1 MDRKSKYLLFAL
13 PSFILIFTV
22 MLFPVG
28 YAIIYS
34 FTDFRLGKSAKFI
47 GLENYISIFQDS
59 EFLSALG
66 FTLILTLVAVLSQ
79 FVIGMILA
87 LLLDNIHHFK
97 KPISIMIYIPYFITA
112 AAMGVIFRWMFMS
125 NWGIIDQICRMIG
138 ISTPGWL
145 DSPFWSRVVIILGE
159 VFQNTPFSVIILY
172 AGLQSMPLDQIEA
185 AKIDGA
191 GELYIYFKIVL
202 PLSLPILATIGLM
215 VGLGYWNDWTN
226 GLYYISDTKLYSL
239 QQFLKSIIDNIN
251 TLATMATSA
260 DAAAAVAKMPGTSIR
275 MAMAVIGVIPI
286 MVLYPFFQKAFIAGI
301 SLGGVKE

>member
-191 GELYIYFKIVL
+191 NNWQLFTKIKLPNLRQLIIIIFMMRTMDAFRLFDRVNVTTGGGPGISTETLAIYNYTTTF
-202 PLSLPILATIGLM
+202 
-215 VGLGYWNDWTN
+215 
-226 GLYYISDTKLYSL
+226 TKLRVGRGC
-239 QQFLKSIIDNIN
+239 
-251 TLATMATSA
+251 A
-260 DAAAAVAKMPGTSIR
+260 
-275 MAMAVIGVIPI
+275 IGVITLIILAVIINVI
-286 MVLYPFFQKAFIAGI
+286 MKVLK
-301 SLGGVKE
+301 VKEVD

>member
-172 AGLQSMPLDQIEA
+172 AGLQSMPLDRIEA

-191 GELYIYFKIVL
+191 NNWQLFTKIKLPNLRQLIIIIFMMRTMDAFRLFDRVNVTTGGGPGISTETLAIYNYTTTF
-202 PLSLPILATIGLM
+202 
-215 VGLGYWNDWTN
+215 
-226 GLYYISDTKLYSL
+226 TKLRVGRGC
-239 QQFLKSIIDNIN
+239 
-251 TLATMATSA
+251 A
-260 DAAAAVAKMPGTSIR
+260 
-275 MAMAVIGVIPI
+275 IGVITLIILAVIINVI
-286 MVLYPFFQKAFIAGI
+286 MKVLR
-301 SLGGVKE
+301 VKEVD

>member
-79 FVIGMILA
+79 FVIGLLLA

-97 KPISIMIYIPYFITA
+97 
-112 AAMGVIFRWMFMS
+112 
-125 NWGIIDQICRMIG
+125 
-138 ISTPGWL
+138 
-145 DSPFWSRVVIILGE
+145 
-159 VFQNTPFSVIILY
+159 
-172 AGLQSMPLDQIEA
+172 
-185 AKIDGA
+185 
-191 GELYIYFKIVL
+191 
-202 PLSLPILATIGLM
+202 
-215 VGLGYWNDWTN
+215 TN
-226 GLYYISDTKLYSL
+226 QYYDLYSL
-239 QQFLKSIIDNIN
+239 FHNSSCN
-251 TLATMATSA
+251 
-260 DAAAAVAKMPGTSIR
+260 GC
-275 MAMAVIGVIPI
+275 
-286 MVLYPFFQKAFIAGI
+286 YFQMDVYVK
-301 SLGGVKE
+301 LGNY

>member
-34 FTDFRLGKSAKFI
+34 FTDFRHGKSAKFI

-191 GELYIYFKIVL
+191 NNWQLFTKIKLPNLRQLIIIIFMMRTMDAFRLFDRVNVTTGGGPGISTETLAIYNYTTTF
-202 PLSLPILATIGLM
+202 
-215 VGLGYWNDWTN
+215 
-226 GLYYISDTKLYSL
+226 TKLRVGRGC
-239 QQFLKSIIDNIN
+239 
-251 TLATMATSA
+251 A
-260 DAAAAVAKMPGTSIR
+260 
-275 MAMAVIGVIPI
+275 IGVITLIILAVIINVI
-286 MVLYPFFQKAFIAGI
+286 MKVLR
-301 SLGGVKE
+301 VKEVD

>member
-79 FVIGMILA
+79 FVIGKILA

-97 KPISIMIYIPYFITA
+97 KPISIMIYVPYFITA

-191 GELYIYFKIVL
+191 NNWQLFTKIKLPNLRQLIIIIFMMRTMDAFRLFDRVNVTTGGGPGISTETLAIYNYTTTF
-202 PLSLPILATIGLM
+202 
-215 VGLGYWNDWTN
+215 
-226 GLYYISDTKLYSL
+226 TKLRVGRGC
-239 QQFLKSIIDNIN
+239 
-251 TLATMATSA
+251 A
-260 DAAAAVAKMPGTSIR
+260 
-275 MAMAVIGVIPI
+275 IGVITLIILAVIINVI
-286 MVLYPFFQKAFIAGI
+286 MKVLR
-301 SLGGVKE
+301 VKEMD

>member
-1 MDRKSKYLLFAL
+1 MERKSKYLLFAL

-191 GELYIYFKIVL
+191 NNWQLFTKIKLPNLRQLIIIIFMMRTMDAFRLFDRVNVTTGGGPGISTETLAIYNYTTTF
-202 PLSLPILATIGLM
+202 
-215 VGLGYWNDWTN
+215 
-226 GLYYISDTKLYSL
+226 TKLRVGRGC
-239 QQFLKSIIDNIN
+239 
-251 TLATMATSA
+251 A
-260 DAAAAVAKMPGTSIR
+260 
-275 MAMAVIGVIPI
+275 IGVITLIILAVIINVI
-286 MVLYPFFQKAFIAGI
+286 MKVLR
-301 SLGGVKE
+301 VKEVD

>member
-191 GELYIYFKIVL
+191 NNWQLFTKIKLPNLRQLIIIIFMMRTMDAFRLFDRVNVTTGGGPGISTETLAIYNYTTTF
-202 PLSLPILATIGLM
+202 
-215 VGLGYWNDWTN
+215 
-226 GLYYISDTKLYSL
+226 TKLRVGRGC
-239 QQFLKSIIDNIN
+239 
-251 TLATMATSA
+251 A
-260 DAAAAVAKMPGTSIR
+260 
-275 MAMAVIGVIPI
+275 IGVITLIILAVIINVI
-286 MVLYPFFQKAFIAGI
+286 MKVLR
-301 SLGGVKE
+301 VKEVDR

>member
-97 KPISIMIYIPYFITA
+97 KTISIMIYIPYFITA

-191 GELYIYFKIVL
+191 NNWQLFTKIKLPNLRQLIIIIFMMRTMDAFRLFDRVNVTTGGGPGISTETLAIYNYTTTF
-202 PLSLPILATIGLM
+202 
-215 VGLGYWNDWTN
+215 
-226 GLYYISDTKLYSL
+226 TKLRVGRGC
-239 QQFLKSIIDNIN
+239 
-251 TLATMATSA
+251 A
-260 DAAAAVAKMPGTSIR
+260 
-275 MAMAVIGVIPI
+275 IGVITLIILAVIINVI
-286 MVLYPFFQKAFIAGI
+286 MKVLR
-301 SLGGVKE
+301 VKEVD

>member
-191 GELYIYFKIVL
+191 NNWQLFTKIKLPNLRQLIIIIFMMRTMDAFRLFDRVNVTTGGGPGISTETLAIYNYTTTF
-202 PLSLPILATIGLM
+202 
-215 VGLGYWNDWTN
+215 
-226 GLYYISDTKLYSL
+226 TKLR
-239 QQFLKSIIDNIN
+239 
-251 TLATMATSA
+251 
-260 DAAAAVAKMPGTSIR
+260 VGR
-275 MAMAVIGVIPI
+275 GCEIGVITLIILAVIINVI
-286 MVLYPFFQKAFIAGI
+286 MKVLR
-301 SLGGVKE
+301 VKEVD

>member
-112 AAMGVIFRWMFMS
+112 AMGVIFRWMFMS

-191 GELYIYFKIVL
+191 NNWQLFTKIKLPNLRQLIIIIFMMRTMDAFRLFDRVNVTTGGGPGISTETLAIYNYTTTF
-202 PLSLPILATIGLM
+202 
-215 VGLGYWNDWTN
+215 
-226 GLYYISDTKLYSL
+226 TKLRVGRGC
-239 QQFLKSIIDNIN
+239 
-251 TLATMATSA
+251 A
-260 DAAAAVAKMPGTSIR
+260 
-275 MAMAVIGVIPI
+275 IGVITLIILAVIINVI
-286 MVLYPFFQKAFIAGI
+286 MKVLR
-301 SLGGVKE
+301 VKEVD

>member
-34 FTDFRLGKSAKFI
+34 FTDIRLGKSAKFI

-191 GELYIYFKIVL
+191 NNWQLFTKIKLPNLRQLIIIIFMMRTMDAFRLFDRVNVTTGGGPGISTETLAIYNYTTTF
-202 PLSLPILATIGLM
+202 
-215 VGLGYWNDWTN
+215 
-226 GLYYISDTKLYSL
+226 TKLRVGRGC
-239 QQFLKSIIDNIN
+239 
-251 TLATMATSA
+251 A
-260 DAAAAVAKMPGTSIR
+260 
-275 MAMAVIGVIPI
+275 IGVITLIILAVIINVI
-286 MVLYPFFQKAFIAGI
+286 MKVLR
-301 SLGGVKE
+301 VKEVD

>member
-191 GELYIYFKIVL
+191 NNWQLFTKKKLPNLRQLIIIIFMMRTMDAFRLFDRVNVTTGGGPGISTETLAIYNYTTTF
-202 PLSLPILATIGLM
+202 
-215 VGLGYWNDWTN
+215 
-226 GLYYISDTKLYSL
+226 TKLRVGRGC
-239 QQFLKSIIDNIN
+239 
-251 TLATMATSA
+251 A
-260 DAAAAVAKMPGTSIR
+260 
-275 MAMAVIGVIPI
+275 IGVITLIILAVIINVI
-286 MVLYPFFQKAFIAGI
+286 MKVLR
-301 SLGGVKE
+301 VKEVD

>member
-66 FTLILTLVAVLSQ
+66 FTLILTLVVVLSQ

-191 GELYIYFKIVL
+191 NNWQLFTKIKLPNLRQLIIIIFMMRTMDAFRLFDRVNVTTGGGPGISTETLAIYNYTTTF
-202 PLSLPILATIGLM
+202 
-215 VGLGYWNDWTN
+215 
-226 GLYYISDTKLYSL
+226 TKLRVGRGC
-239 QQFLKSIIDNIN
+239 
-251 TLATMATSA
+251 A
-260 DAAAAVAKMPGTSIR
+260 
-275 MAMAVIGVIPI
+275 IGVITLIILAVIINVI
-286 MVLYPFFQKAFIAGI
+286 MKVLR
-301 SLGGVKE
+301 VKEVD

>member
-145 DSPFWSRVVIILGE
+145 DSPFWSRVVTILGE

-191 GELYIYFKIVL
+191 NNWQLFTKIKLPNLRQLIIIIFMMRTMDAFRLFDRVNVTTGGGPGISTETLAIYNYTTTF
-202 PLSLPILATIGLM
+202 
-215 VGLGYWNDWTN
+215 
-226 GLYYISDTKLYSL
+226 TKLRVGRGC
-239 QQFLKSIIDNIN
+239 
-251 TLATMATSA
+251 A
-260 DAAAAVAKMPGTSIR
+260 
-275 MAMAVIGVIPI
+275 IGVITLIILAVIINVI
-286 MVLYPFFQKAFIAGI
+286 MKVLR
-301 SLGGVKE
+301 VKEVD

>member
-13 PSFILIFTV
+13 PSCIFTV

-191 GELYIYFKIVL
+191 NNWQLFTKIKLPNLRQLIIIIFMMRTMDAFRLFDRVNVTTGGGPGISTETLAIYNYTTTF
-202 PLSLPILATIGLM
+202 
-215 VGLGYWNDWTN
+215 
-226 GLYYISDTKLYSL
+226 TKLRVGRGC
-239 QQFLKSIIDNIN
+239 
-251 TLATMATSA
+251 A
-260 DAAAAVAKMPGTSIR
+260 
-275 MAMAVIGVIPI
+275 IGVITLIILAVIINVI
-286 MVLYPFFQKAFIAGI
+286 MKVLR
-301 SLGGVKE
+301 VKEVD

>member
-22 MLFPVG
+22 MLFPGG

-191 GELYIYFKIVL
+191 NNWQLFTKIKLPNLRQLIIIIFMMRTMDAFRLFDRVNVTTGGGPGISTETLAIYNYTTTF
-202 PLSLPILATIGLM
+202 
-215 VGLGYWNDWTN
+215 
-226 GLYYISDTKLYSL
+226 TKLRVGRGC
-239 QQFLKSIIDNIN
+239 
-251 TLATMATSA
+251 A
-260 DAAAAVAKMPGTSIR
+260 
-275 MAMAVIGVIPI
+275 IGVITLIILAVIINVI
-286 MVLYPFFQKAFIAGI
+286 MKVLR
-301 SLGGVKE
+301 VKEVD

>member
-191 GELYIYFKIVL
+191 NNWQLFTKIKLPNLRQLISIIFMMRTMDAFRLFDRVNVTTGGGPGISTETLAIYNYTTTF
-202 PLSLPILATIGLM
+202 
-215 VGLGYWNDWTN
+215 
-226 GLYYISDTKLYSL
+226 TKLRVGRGC
-239 QQFLKSIIDNIN
+239 
-251 TLATMATSA
+251 A
-260 DAAAAVAKMPGTSIR
+260 
-275 MAMAVIGVIPI
+275 IGVITLIILAVIINVI
-286 MVLYPFFQKAFIAGI
+286 MKVLR
-301 SLGGVKE
+301 VKEVD

>member
-47 GLENYISIFQDS
+47 GLENYISIFQDF

-191 GELYIYFKIVL
+191 NNWQLFTKIKLPNLRQLIIIIFMMRTMDAFRLFDRVNVTTGGGPGISTETLAIYNYTTTF
-202 PLSLPILATIGLM
+202 
-215 VGLGYWNDWTN
+215 
-226 GLYYISDTKLYSL
+226 TKLRVGRGC
-239 QQFLKSIIDNIN
+239 
-251 TLATMATSA
+251 A
-260 DAAAAVAKMPGTSIR
+260 
-275 MAMAVIGVIPI
+275 IGVITLIILAVIINVI
-286 MVLYPFFQKAFIAGI
+286 MKVLR
-301 SLGGVKE
+301 VKEVD

>member
-191 GELYIYFKIVL
+191 NNWQLFTKIKLPNLRQLIIIIFMMRTIDAFRLFYRVNVTTGGGPGISTETLAIYNYTTTF
-202 PLSLPILATIGLM
+202 
-215 VGLGYWNDWTN
+215 
-226 GLYYISDTKLYSL
+226 TKLRVGRGC
-239 QQFLKSIIDNIN
+239 
-251 TLATMATSA
+251 A
-260 DAAAAVAKMPGTSIR
+260 
-275 MAMAVIGVIPI
+275 IGVITLIILAVIINVI
-286 MVLYPFFQKAFIAGI
+286 MKVLR
-301 SLGGVKE
+301 VKEVD

>member
-125 NWGIIDQICRMIG
+125 NWGIIGQICRMIG

-191 GELYIYFKIVL
+191 NNWQLFTKIKLPNLRQLIIIIFMMRTMDAFRLFDRVNVTTGGGPGISTETLAIYNYTTTF
-202 PLSLPILATIGLM
+202 
-215 VGLGYWNDWTN
+215 
-226 GLYYISDTKLYSL
+226 TKLRVGRGC
-239 QQFLKSIIDNIN
+239 
-251 TLATMATSA
+251 A
-260 DAAAAVAKMPGTSIR
+260 
-275 MAMAVIGVIPI
+275 IGVITLIILAVIINVI
-286 MVLYPFFQKAFIAGI
+286 MKVLR
-301 SLGGVKE
+301 VKEVD

>member
-191 GELYIYFKIVL
+191 NNWQLFTKIKLPNLRQLIIIIFMMRTMDAFRLFDRVNVTTGGGPGISTETLAIYNYTTTF
-202 PLSLPILATIGLM
+202 
-215 VGLGYWNDWTN
+215 
-226 GLYYISDTKLYSL
+226 TKLRVGRGC
-239 QQFLKSIIDNIN
+239 
-251 TLATMATSA
+251 A
-260 DAAAAVAKMPGTSIR
+260 
-275 MAMAVIGVIPI
+275 IGVITLIILAVIINVI
-286 MVLYPFFQKAFIAGI
+286 MKVLRVYVQIF
-301 SLGGVKE
+301 

>member
-191 GELYIYFKIVL
+191 NNWQLFTKIKL
-202 PLSLPILATIGLM
+202 PNLRQLIIIIFMMRTMDAFRLFDRVNVTTGGGPG
-215 VGLGYWNDWTN
+215 
-226 GLYYISDTKLYSL
+226 ISTE
-239 QQFLKSIIDNIN
+239 
-251 TLATMATSA
+251 TLAIYNYTTTFTKFRVGRGCA
-260 DAAAAVAKMPGTSIR
+260 
-275 MAMAVIGVIPI
+275 IGVITLIILAVIINVI
-286 MVLYPFFQKAFIAGI
+286 MKVLR
-301 SLGGVKE
+301 VKEVD

>member
-79 FVIGMILA
+79 FAIGMILA

-191 GELYIYFKIVL
+191 NNWQLFTKIKLPNLRQLIIIIFMMRTMDAFRLFDRVNVTTGGGPGISTETLAIYNYTTTF
-202 PLSLPILATIGLM
+202 
-215 VGLGYWNDWTN
+215 
-226 GLYYISDTKLYSL
+226 TKLRVGRGC
-239 QQFLKSIIDNIN
+239 
-251 TLATMATSA
+251 A
-260 DAAAAVAKMPGTSIR
+260 
-275 MAMAVIGVIPI
+275 IGVITLIILAVIINVI
-286 MVLYPFFQKAFIAGI
+286 MKVLR
-301 SLGGVKE
+301 VKEVD

>member
-97 KPISIMIYIPYFITA
+97 KPLSIMIYIPYFITA

-191 GELYIYFKIVL
+191 NNWQLFTKIKLPNLRQLIIIIFMMRTMDAFRLFDRVNVTTGGGPGISTETLAIYNYTTTF
-202 PLSLPILATIGLM
+202 
-215 VGLGYWNDWTN
+215 
-226 GLYYISDTKLYSL
+226 TKLRVGRGC
-239 QQFLKSIIDNIN
+239 
-251 TLATMATSA
+251 A
-260 DAAAAVAKMPGTSIR
+260 
-275 MAMAVIGVIPI
+275 IGVITLIILAVIINVI
-286 MVLYPFFQKAFIAGI
+286 MKVLR
-301 SLGGVKE
+301 VKEVD

>member
-97 KPISIMIYIPYFITA
+97 KLISIMIYIPYFITA

-191 GELYIYFKIVL
+191 NNWQLFTKIKLPNLRQLIIIIFMMRTMDAFRLFDRVNVTTGGGPGISTETLAIYNYTTTF
-202 PLSLPILATIGLM
+202 
-215 VGLGYWNDWTN
+215 
-226 GLYYISDTKLYSL
+226 TKLRVGRGC
-239 QQFLKSIIDNIN
+239 
-251 TLATMATSA
+251 A
-260 DAAAAVAKMPGTSIR
+260 
-275 MAMAVIGVIPI
+275 IGVITLIILAVIINVI
-286 MVLYPFFQKAFIAGI
+286 MKVLR
-301 SLGGVKE
+301 VKEVD

>member
-172 AGLQSMPLDQIEA
+172 AGLQLMPLDQIEA

-191 GELYIYFKIVL
+191 NNWQLFTKIKLPNLRQLIIIIFMMRTMDAFRLFDRVNVTTGGGPGISTETLAIYNYTTTF
-202 PLSLPILATIGLM
+202 
-215 VGLGYWNDWTN
+215 
-226 GLYYISDTKLYSL
+226 TKLRVGRGC
-239 QQFLKSIIDNIN
+239 
-251 TLATMATSA
+251 A
-260 DAAAAVAKMPGTSIR
+260 
-275 MAMAVIGVIPI
+275 IGVITLIILAVIINVI
-286 MVLYPFFQKAFIAGI
+286 MKVLR
-301 SLGGVKE
+301 VKEVD

>member
-112 AAMGVIFRWMFMS
+112 VAMGVIFRWMFMS

-191 GELYIYFKIVL
+191 NNWQLFTKIKLPNLRQLIIIIFMMRTMDAFRLFDRVNVTTGGGPGISTETLAIYNYTTTF
-202 PLSLPILATIGLM
+202 
-215 VGLGYWNDWTN
+215 
-226 GLYYISDTKLYSL
+226 TKLRVGRGC
-239 QQFLKSIIDNIN
+239 
-251 TLATMATSA
+251 A
-260 DAAAAVAKMPGTSIR
+260 
-275 MAMAVIGVIPI
+275 IGVITLIILAVIINVI
-286 MVLYPFFQKAFIAGI
+286 MKVLR
-301 SLGGVKE
+301 VKEVD

>member
-87 LLLDNIHHFK
+87 LLLDNIHHLK

-191 GELYIYFKIVL
+191 NNWQLFTKIKLPNLRQLIIIIFMMRTMDAFRLFDRVNVTTGGGPGISTETLAIYNYTTTF
-202 PLSLPILATIGLM
+202 
-215 VGLGYWNDWTN
+215 
-226 GLYYISDTKLYSL
+226 TKLRVGRGC
-239 QQFLKSIIDNIN
+239 
-251 TLATMATSA
+251 A
-260 DAAAAVAKMPGTSIR
+260 
-275 MAMAVIGVIPI
+275 IGVITLIILAVIINVI
-286 MVLYPFFQKAFIAGI
+286 MKVLR
-301 SLGGVKE
+301 VKEVD

>member
-191 GELYIYFKIVL
+191 NNWQLFTKIKLPNLRQLIIIIFMMRTMDAFILFDRVNVTTGGGPGISTETLAIYNYTTTF
-202 PLSLPILATIGLM
+202 
-215 VGLGYWNDWTN
+215 
-226 GLYYISDTKLYSL
+226 TKLRVGRGC
-239 QQFLKSIIDNIN
+239 
-251 TLATMATSA
+251 A
-260 DAAAAVAKMPGTSIR
+260 
-275 MAMAVIGVIPI
+275 IGVITLIILAVIINVI
-286 MVLYPFFQKAFIAGI
+286 MKVLR
-301 SLGGVKE
+301 VKEVD

>member
-191 GELYIYFKIVL
+191 NNWQLFTKINLPNLRQLIIIIFMMRTMDAFRLFDRVNVTTGGGPGISTETLAIYNYTTTF
-202 PLSLPILATIGLM
+202 
-215 VGLGYWNDWTN
+215 
-226 GLYYISDTKLYSL
+226 TKLRVGRGC
-239 QQFLKSIIDNIN
+239 
-251 TLATMATSA
+251 A
-260 DAAAAVAKMPGTSIR
+260 
-275 MAMAVIGVIPI
+275 IGVITLIILAVIINVI
-286 MVLYPFFQKAFIAGI
+286 MKVLR
-301 SLGGVKE
+301 VKEVD

>member
-172 AGLQSMPLDQIEA
+172 AGLQSMLLDQIEA

-191 GELYIYFKIVL
+191 NNWQLFTKIKLPNLRQLIIIIFMMRTMDAFRLFDRVNVTTGGGPGISTETLAIYNYTTTF
-202 PLSLPILATIGLM
+202 
-215 VGLGYWNDWTN
+215 
-226 GLYYISDTKLYSL
+226 TKLRVGRGC
-239 QQFLKSIIDNIN
+239 
-251 TLATMATSA
+251 A
-260 DAAAAVAKMPGTSIR
+260 
-275 MAMAVIGVIPI
+275 IGVITLIILAVIINVI
-286 MVLYPFFQKAFIAGI
+286 MKVLR
-301 SLGGVKE
+301 VKEVD

>member
-191 GELYIYFKIVL
+191 NNWQLFTKIKLPNLRQLIIIIFMMRTMDAFRLFDRVNVTTGGGPGISTETLAIYNYTTTF
-202 PLSLPILATIGLM
+202 
-215 VGLGYWNDWTN
+215 
-226 GLYYISDTKLYSL
+226 TKLRVGRGC
-239 QQFLKSIIDNIN
+239 
-251 TLATMATSA
+251 A
-260 DAAAAVAKMPGTSIR
+260 
-275 MAMAVIGVIPI
+275 IGVITLI
-286 MVLYPFFQKAFIAGI
+286 ILAVIINVVMKVLR
-301 SLGGVKE
+301 VKEVD

>member
-138 ISTPGWL
+138 ISTPGWF

-191 GELYIYFKIVL
+191 NNWQLFTKIKLPNLRQLIIIIFMMRTMDAFRLFDRVNVTTGGGPGISTETLAIYNYTTTF
-202 PLSLPILATIGLM
+202 
-215 VGLGYWNDWTN
+215 
-226 GLYYISDTKLYSL
+226 TKLRVGRGC
-239 QQFLKSIIDNIN
+239 
-251 TLATMATSA
+251 A
-260 DAAAAVAKMPGTSIR
+260 
-275 MAMAVIGVIPI
+275 IGVITLIILAVIINVI
-286 MVLYPFFQKAFIAGI
+286 MKVLR
-301 SLGGVKE
+301 VKEVD

>member
-145 DSPFWSRVVIILGE
+145 DSPFWSRVVIILGG

-191 GELYIYFKIVL
+191 NNWQLFTKIKLPNLRQLIIIIFMMRTMDAFRLFDRVNVTTGGGPGISTETLAIYNYTTTF
-202 PLSLPILATIGLM
+202 
-215 VGLGYWNDWTN
+215 
-226 GLYYISDTKLYSL
+226 TKLRVGRGC
-239 QQFLKSIIDNIN
+239 
-251 TLATMATSA
+251 A
-260 DAAAAVAKMPGTSIR
+260 
-275 MAMAVIGVIPI
+275 IGVITLIILAVIINVI
-286 MVLYPFFQKAFIAGI
+286 MKVLR
-301 SLGGVKE
+301 VKEVD